1 MQKLPVRYFDQ
12 NATGDI
18 MSLYTNDTDTLRQM
32 MAQSL
37 PQFISS
43 TITIVAVFVAMLVT
57 SVWLTLFVIAF
68 LIFMMVIV
76 KHVGG
81 KSGKYFVAQ
90 QASLGDVNG
99 YVEEMIHGQKVVK
112 VFCHEP
118 QAAAVFD
125 EKNEGL
131 FENATKANSFAN
143 ILMPITNNLGNLQYV
158 CIAILGGVLALHGV
172 GGLTLGAIAAFL
184 QLSKSFTQPIGQI
197 SQQASAI
204 VMALA
209 GAGRIF
215 HMLDEQPEQDE
226 GYVHLVNAERDADGN
241 LRKADHRT
249 HLWAW
254 EHPHQDGT
262 VTYTQLQGD
271 VQMEHVD
278 FGYVPEKIVLHDV
291 SLYAKPGQK
300 IAFVGATGAGKT
312 TIQNELVKRG
322 YKRGILHTTRSK
334 RASEINGRD
343 YIFVNNSQF
352 NNLKLI
358 NHFAATTK
366 IGENQYGIDKSICDE
381 DAIFVTNREMI
392 EQLKRNLKC
401 NIVSIYI
408 KTTDKQREERLRI
421 RGSSKE
427 EIEEKITRNNIY
439 QETEEKY
446 ADFIV
451 ENDELN
457 IAVDKI
463 EDIIE
468 NIEGKKEIIDA
479 HSHIG
484 IDYKYGTSKLDEYV
498 EFCKKNGITK
508 ANVMPQPNPAYV
520 INGKIVPCM
529 TWQYKDGKI
538 TYETYDNTNK
548 NPYKYINYYYYQQCK
563 NVKEMNINFIPLI
576 HPILDELQYVEELIK
591 KIKKNKKRLI
601 MIIEN
606 KLKNLLIKWMLI

>member
-1 MQKLPVRYFDQ
+1 
-12 NATGDI
+12 
-18 MSLYTNDTDTLRQM
+18 
-32 MAQSL
+32 
-37 PQFISS
+37 
-43 TITIVAVFVAMLVT
+43 
-57 SVWLTLFVIAF
+57 
-68 LIFMMVIV
+68 MVI
-76 KHVGG
+76 
-81 KSGKYFVAQ
+81 
-90 QASLGDVNG
+90 L
-99 YVEEMIHGQKVVK
+99 
-112 VFCHEP
+112 
-118 QAAAVFD
+118 
-125 EKNEGL
+125 
-131 FENATKANSFAN
+131 
-143 ILMPITNNLGNLQYV
+143 
-158 CIAILGGVLALHGV
+158 LGGG
-172 GGLTLGAIAAFL
+172 
-184 QLSKSFTQPIGQI
+184 
-197 SQQASAI
+197 
-204 VMALA
+204 
-209 GAGRIF
+209 
-215 HMLDEQPEQDE
+215 
-226 GYVHLVNAERDADGN
+226 
-241 LRKADHRT
+241 
-249 HLWAW
+249 
-254 EHPHQDGT
+254 
-262 VTYTQLQGD
+262 
-271 VQMEHVD
+271 
-278 FGYVPEKIVLHDV
+278 
-291 SLYAKPGQK
+291 
-300 IAFVGATGAGKT
+300 GAGKT

-334 RASEINGRD
+334 RANEINGRD

-352 NNLKLI
+352 DNLKLI

-366 IGENQYGIDKSICDE
+366 IGENQYGIDKNICDE
-381 DAIFVTNREMI
+381 DVILVTNIEMI
-392 EQLKRNLKC
+392 EQLKKNLKC

-548 NPYKYINYYYYQQCK
+548 NPYKSINYYYYQQCK

-591 KIKKNKKRLI
+591 KIKPIAIKLHGIGSGIAPKDIPQEFIELLKKYNLPVITHVECDTRENTDYSEGKKYIKKVNNALDWTKFISNNGLRGMLTHGLALDKNAIK
-601 MIIEN
+601 II
-606 KLKNLLIKWMLI
+606 KNDKNIIIGLGPDLLISSQPYRINRKNYEGEYLELLKQNIPIEQLVFDVDYNWNINPHTNQIDNEAVKRVKKVWKDKKEQERIFCKNILEFYKNRNVEFKSDIKERGEER